1 MSEEIVE
8 IKANDSISKNSIS
21 KRDMKK
27 DINMNLNSQ
36 KTLCKVKKIA
46 FISLLIMFIF
56 GLFFFTVCFFISKNS
71 KKKSNLVNEPSRNLD
86 EFQKAENL
94 KEIKQIQIQPMQQI
108 EDNVLLKP
116 LPVVDPLRPVPK
128 GELEGQ
134 IKQVQFIKNE
144 ILNFSIPFP
153 FNRNYTKKILLVTNH
168 FSKNKNSQNR
178 ISSDVIYKILLEIK
192 IVNLTV
198 LDAYDPTLE
207 NKTIAYFKQFNLV
220 VIDLIDGG
228 YSFFERSKNF
238 TKALIQYVKEG
249 GALFTGHDQ
258 FDSTHKRFI
267 TQEALDML
275 KLLGLT
281 HKNSWGVGG
290 GSTVYFDYLA
300 LRNSIFLANLA
311 LYGDSIKIA
320 YTHQTYSKFDSSCQ
334 TCNVIL
340 KFVKNGSN
348 DYEYLITNRPNRIG
362 KTVNVRAGHSTD
374 YTEAEKKI
382 FLSSILW
389 LLYDI

>member
-86 EFQKAENL
+86 QFQKAENL
-94 KEIKQIQIQPMQQI
+94 NQIKQIQPENQI
-108 EDNVLLKP
+108 KQEEDSVLLKP
-116 LPVVDPLRPVPK
+116 VADPLRSVPQV
-128 GELEGQ
+128 E
-134 IKQVQFIKNE
+134 IKQVQLINN
-144 ILNFSIPFP
+144 IVLNSSIPFP
-153 FNRNYTKKILLVTNH
+153 FNRNYTRRILLVTNH